1 MGRLAV
7 RALLHLSAA
16 ALVIAAAAA
25 VIGYVRLVAPGPLT
39 RETAVVIPKG
49 GDPGEIARILQGA
62 GVIADSMVFR
72 WGARLTGRDR
82 AMRAGEYAF
91 PAAVSMDGAIALLT
105 GGATVERRLTVA
117 EGLTTN
123 QVLGLVA
130 AADGLA
136 GGVPRSPGE
145 GVLLPETYFFSYGD
159 GRARLVER
167 MRQAMT
173 ETLDELWPLRAPK
186 LAVATPFEAL
196 VLASIIEKETALDSE
211 RARISAVFH
220 NRLRRRMRLQSD
232 PTVAYAIAGG
242 GGPLDR
248 ALTRRDIAVASPYNT
263 YKVRGLPPGPIANP
277 GRASIK
283 AALHPGGGAELY
295 FVADGSGGHVFA
307 RTLIEHNRNV
317 ASWRRVQRRRKRD
330 RER

>member
-1 MGRLAV
+1 MGRLAR
-7 RALLHLSAA
+7 RAMLMLFAATVVVAVAA
-16 ALVIAAAAA
+16 AFHGHA
-25 VIGYVRLVAPGPLT
+25 RFTAPGPLM
-39 RETAVVIPKG
+39 RETTVVIPKG
-49 GDPGEIARILQGA
+49 YTPAQIAMLLEYN
-62 GVIADSMVFR
+62 GVISGGTVFAI
-72 WGARLTGRDR
+72 GARLTGRDR
-82 AMRAGEYAF
+82 VMRAGEYAF

-105 GGATVERRLTVA
+105 GGKTVERRLTIA
-117 EGLTTN
+117 EGLTTSE
-123 QVLGLVA
+123 VLGLVA

-136 GGVPRSPGE
+136 GEIPESPGE
-145 GVLLPETYFFSYGD
+145 GMLLPETYFFSFGD
-159 GRARLVER
+159 GRQHLVER
-167 MRQAMT
+167 MRDAMT
-173 ETLDELWPLRAPK
+173 KTLDELWPLRAPK
-186 LAVATPFEAL
+186 LALPTRFEAV

-248 ALTRRDIAVASPYNT
+248 ALTRRDLAVASPYNT
-263 YKVRGLPPGPIANP
+263 YKARGLPPGPIANP

-307 RTLIEHNRNV
+307 RSLAEHNRNV